1 VPIPWEQNGP
11 SLGFGPGRP
20 WLPQPEAWSE
30 LSVEAQQGV
39 AGSTLELYRAALRLR
54 RELLRGETMEWLTSP
69 ARTLVFRR
77 DTPDGA
83 SVVCV
88 VNLGATPVP
97 LPAYDEVLL
106 TSAPLDGDGLPPD
119 TAAWV
124 RVS

>member
-1 VPIPWEQNGP
+1 
-11 SLGFGPGRP
+11 
-20 WLPQPEAWSE
+20 
-30 LSVEAQQGV
+30 
-39 AGSTLELYRAALRLR
+39 
-54 RELLRGETMEWLTSP
+54 
-69 ARTLVFRR
+69 
-77 DTPDGA
+77 
-83 SVVCV
+83 VVCV